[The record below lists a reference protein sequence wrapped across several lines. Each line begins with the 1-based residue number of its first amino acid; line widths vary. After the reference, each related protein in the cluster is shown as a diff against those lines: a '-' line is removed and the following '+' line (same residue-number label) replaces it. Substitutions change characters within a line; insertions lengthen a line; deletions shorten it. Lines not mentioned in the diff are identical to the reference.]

1 MHKFCMI
8 SRTTV
13 LDSDSFHVGLWVMII
28 VGLVGNVLVIVWR
41 CTRPRA
47 QRGSVLSVAIIILAM
62 ADLLYCVHLSMLEG
76 LVARKVFGGDNL
88 STASS
93 EMESICRTSGN
104 MSLLSCSIAMWM
116 TVNIAIYSCQA
127 LTGSDCCCSPVDRKR
142 WLLVTVVCQL
152 LFTTLP
158 IAGIDIY
165 MTEKFRNENG
175 NNTVATVN
183 PSQIFITC
191 AYAQTAAILR
201 YCNCSRNT
209 CRLVHDACSSFDSKA
224 AGIATNRTIFVSI
237 NCLLSLICAF
247 VYIAL
252 CVRLTRQFHKP
263 EDVHSGGGA
272 TELAKLKWRLALIV
286 LINTACWMAVSII
299 HILRLLYTYDFMV
312 SQDLI
317 SEDLI
322 AVSVVLISTS
332 PTINP
337 LIYTIAGKQF
347 LKFLKRCWKFLKC
360 QISIRPSWETE
371 HDYYLIGEKRCSC
384 IPCIQ
389 CTVPRDLDRWNTE
402 ESSLFSS
409 DEHSHDDSAN
419 LN

>member
-1 MHKFCMI
+1 MH
-8 SRTTV
+8 RTSWWSWTTWMFSC
-13 LDSDSFHVGLWVMII
+13 LIFHVPTVYVVTTI
-28 VGLVGNVLVIVWR
+28 
-41 CTRPRA
+41 
-47 QRGSVLSVAIIILAM
+47 
-62 ADLLYCVHLSMLEG
+62 
-76 LVARKVFGGDNL
+76 
-88 STASS
+88 
-93 EMESICRTSGN
+93 
-104 MSLLSCSIAMWM
+104 LSCPNNHDYTTYSCGWAFWLVLYKSKYLAILIQVHIELHEWRPTVRYKEISIYALLFESYYACSGLE
-116 TVNIAIYSCQA
+116 NIADMGY
-127 LTGSDCCCSPVDRKR
+127 
-142 WLLVTVVCQL
+142 
-152 LFTTLP
+152 
-158 IAGIDIY
+158 
-165 MTEKFRNENG
+165 
-175 NNTVATVN
+175 
-183 PSQIFITC
+183 
-191 AYAQTAAILR
+191 
-201 YCNCSRNT
+201 
-209 CRLVHDACSSFDSKA
+209 SKA

-419 LN
+419 LNWQHITYLFMVRLMFQ